1 MAQARK
7 ILLAD
12 ADLGS
17 IRALTRTLRTKGY
30 QVQHA
35 SDGSKALNVAVLRHP
50 DVILFDEQCPLIDA
64 KAFVQ
69 ILESNPR
76 TDDIPVVVTTTGSP
90 DAHALRHFR
99 EGVLKKPFHVDEV
112 TARIDHLC
120 RRIEAAREL
129 KGDARQIEGALTQ
142 LPLGD
147 LLQILALNRRTGK
160 LAIGSAHERGEIHL
174 ANGRPVNARLGQVE
188 GEKALFRLVSWKDG
202 TFAFTPGP
210 APHRAVIDR
219 SMEDALLEGMRHT
232 DEKRRLMET
241 LPPLTHQLSIE
252 PGASDV
258 VDAHPVTAEVL
269 RVLNQSRRVG
279 EVLDLVPAP
288 DLEVLT
294 AMSTLLSKGVVRRH
308 EGAPVPD
315 GPVLAPA
322 EVHALRARLLRGRPP
337 RPSLEAKVVVCGT
350 GPVAGR
356 WLLKA
361 LPGLTPIAADPPC
374 LRSSFGSLGR
384 LDVSEALKLDFVL
397 VPALEAARPLWRP
410 FATGAIGALV
420 LESTDAVYN
429 LARFC
434 GFELRLPLVI
444 AAQGAS
450 GGAITSDA
458 LPPSLRGAPAGAAV
472 VSTDVSAALRALLL
486 AGFRAPQSDAPDSM
500 MARRT

>member
-17 IRALTRTLRTKGY
+17 IRALTRSAAHQGLPGAARVRRLQGA
-30 QVQHA
+30 QRGGA
-35 SDGSKALNVAVLRHP
+35 RHP

-147 LLQILALNRRTGK
+147 LLQILAMNRRTGK

-232 DEKRRLMET
+232 DERRRLHGDPAAAH
-241 LPPLTHQLSIE
+241 PPALHRAGGLRRRRRAPGDRRGPARAQPVA
-252 PGASDV
+252 PGAARCSTWCRR
-258 VDAHPVTAEVL
+258 PI
-269 RVLNQSRRVG
+269 SRC
-279 EVLDLVPAP
+279 
-288 DLEVLT
+288 
-294 AMSTLLSKGVVRRH
+294 S
-308 EGAPVPD
+308 
-315 GPVLAPA
+315 
-322 EVHALRARLLRGRPP
+322 P
-337 RPSLEAKVVVCGT
+337 R
-350 GPVAGR
+350 
-356 WLLKA
+356 
-361 LPGLTPIAADPPC
+361 
-374 LRSSFGSLGR
+374 
-384 LDVSEALKLDFVL
+384 
-397 VPALEAARPLWRP
+397 
-410 FATGAIGALV
+410 
-420 LESTDAVYN
+420 
-429 LARFC
+429 
-434 GFELRLPLVI
+434 
-444 AAQGAS
+444 
-450 GGAITSDA
+450 
-458 LPPSLRGAPAGAAV
+458 
-472 VSTDVSAALRALLL
+472 
-486 AGFRAPQSDAPDSM
+486 
-500 MARRT
+500 